1 MADGGYARLA
11 LFRAEF
17 RGCSRSVTTEVT
29 TPRWQELASRQFCKQ
44 YGIVG
49 QTGIWVDIGQQW
61 TAMDS
66 VFPVAQ
72 IWFSS
77 VANVALVRRIAVL
90 GRPLTKCVKVG
101 SREPRVVEM
110 LLTAF

>member
-61 TAMDS
+61 TASFRLPRFGSAVSPMLPLSD
-66 VFPVAQ
+66 ALRY
-72 IWFSS
+72 W
-77 VANVALVRRIAVL
+77 VAL
-90 GRPLTKCVKVG
+90 
-101 SREPRVVEM
+101 
-110 LLTAF
+110 